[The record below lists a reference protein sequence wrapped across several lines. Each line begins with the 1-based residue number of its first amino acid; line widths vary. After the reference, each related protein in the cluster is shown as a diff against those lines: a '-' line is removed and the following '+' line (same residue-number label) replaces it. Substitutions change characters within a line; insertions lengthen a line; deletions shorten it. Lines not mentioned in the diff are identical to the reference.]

1 MDEPAPTVREPVMRE
16 PGVREP
22 APREPT
28 VREPV
33 IRPTAG
39 EEESGPGLPPPFL
52 RPGQPAAPAAPT
64 ITPEPRQPTVLKSGF
79 IGGMAY
85 TLYSDGSIEAELP
98 DGVLRFGS
106 LQELREHVAA
116 TSSQGGA

>member
-1 MDEPAPTVREPVMRE
+1 MREPV
-16 PGVREP
+16 V
-22 APREPT
+22 
-28 VREPV
+28 
-33 IRPTAG
+33 RPTAG
-39 EEESGPGLPPPFL
+39 EEEVGPGLPPAFL
-52 RPGQPAAPAAPT
+52 RPGSLRRCACRRRPS
-64 ITPEPRQPTVLKSGF
+64 RRRSRVSRRVLKSGF

>member
-1 MDEPAPTVREPVMRE
+1 MSRRPPCASRCCASQACVNPHRASRPCASLWR
-16 PGVREP
+16 
-22 APREPT
+22 APRLA
-28 VREPV
+28 RR
-33 IRPTAG
+33 I
-39 EEESGPGLPPPFL
+39 GPGLPPAFL
-52 RPGQPAAPAAPT
+52 RPGSEAAAPT
-64 ITPEPRQPTVLKSGF
+64 APTVTPEARQPTVLKSGF